1 MRPTFRFRHLHDRA
15 TRPFHGDVGKAVV
28 IARDVD
34 VRELLVELLDEI
46 GLEAVVE
53 TAIPVGVTDPWVV
66 LTDLGPRYEPMKAR
80 AAVRRLHGRWPYAP
94 VILLTSHPA
103 AANEPDRLGAD
114 ALIQKP
120 FDIDDLTTAV
130 RRLIARSGTPVQ
142 ERHLRLG
149 A

>member
-1 MRPTFRFRHLHDRA
+1 M
-15 TRPFHGDVGKAVV
+15 V

-34 VRELLVELLDEI
+34 LRELLVELLDEI
-46 GLEAVVE
+46 GLAAVVE
-53 TAIPVGVTDPWVV
+53 VVIPSGVTDPLVV
-66 LTDLGPRYEPMKAR
+66 LTDLGPRYDPVKAR
-80 AAVRRLHGRWPYAP
+80 AAVGRLRERWPNAP
-94 VILLTSHPA
+94 VIVLTSHA
-103 AANEPDRLGAD
+103 AATNESDQLGAD

-130 RRLIARSGTPVQ
+130 RRLIARSETPEQ